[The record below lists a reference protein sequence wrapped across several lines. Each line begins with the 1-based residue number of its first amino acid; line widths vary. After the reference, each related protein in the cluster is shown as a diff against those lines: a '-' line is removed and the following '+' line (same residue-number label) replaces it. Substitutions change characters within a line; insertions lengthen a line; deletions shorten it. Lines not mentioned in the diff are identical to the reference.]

1 MSSTGA
7 ASDPQKVFPSSRLQR
22 NFQPLVIAGSPGIP
36 REPGNGRSSI
46 EPIKAKIRSTSTDR
60 EPEERAEGLPHTI
73 ISNTYRLDPRKDV
86 SLVSTTRERFGISG
100 AALFRTLV
108 KIVPVCICF
117 VAHLICAS
125 LAKIKA
131 AKSQICI
138 IDRANINTREGP
150 VVQGLN
156 KQIISSAE
164 IMHVSADP
172 RRWVQA
178 QIYQSTQSQS
188 AVRYRSLCH
197 SGIAGETT
205 HSLVGLMTKSPQLQC
220 LMDMI
225 LRSSS

>member
-1 MSSTGA
+1 M
-7 ASDPQKVFPSSRLQR
+7 
-22 NFQPLVIAGSPGIP
+22 
-36 REPGNGRSSI
+36 
-46 EPIKAKIRSTSTDR
+46 
-60 EPEERAEGLPHTI
+60 
-73 ISNTYRLDPRKDV
+73 
-86 SLVSTTRERFGISG
+86 
-100 AALFRTLV
+100 
-108 KIVPVCICF
+108 KIVPICICF
-117 VAHLICAS
+117 VTHLICAS

-225 LRSSS
+225 LRSSSWSNYQILSSLTWRKSLTLQQQHFVTKAQFWCNPVHFTASCSWRAAWIS